1 MKTIIALIALGSLT
15 GCTSMQKTDPDG
27 SGWKYSSFM
36 NRKTINELSVSKDG
50 GIRMKGY
57 QSTQAENL
65 KAVAEGVAD
74 GFIKVGSKAVM
85 PIP

>member
-1 MKTIIALIALGSLT
+1 MKTIIALIALVSLT
-15 GCTSMQKTDPDG
+15 GCTQMEKTDPDG

-65 KAVAEGVAD
+65 KAVAEGVTEGAIR
-74 GFIKVGSKAVM
+74 GASKSVV

>member
-1 MKTIIALIALGSLT
+1 MKNYIILIGLLAS
-15 GCTSMQKTDPDG
+15 GCTSIEKTDPQG
-27 SGWKYSSFM
+27 GWKYTSFM

-50 GIRMKGY
+50 SIKMKGY

-65 KAVAEGVAD
+65 NAVAEGVAK
-74 GFIKVGSKAVM
+74 GLGKAIV